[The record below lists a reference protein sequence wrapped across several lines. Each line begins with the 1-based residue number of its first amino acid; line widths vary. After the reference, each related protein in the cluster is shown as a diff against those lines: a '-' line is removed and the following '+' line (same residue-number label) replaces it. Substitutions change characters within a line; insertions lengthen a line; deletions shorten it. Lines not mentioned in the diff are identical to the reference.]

1 MWLMFSELVRY
12 LRGQLRFFC
21 GKYLFFQECK
31 QSGISYVVIAQE
43 LKKNYTMATTKQSQD
58 MPNGHLHELFVE
70 ELRDILG
77 AEKQLLKGLKKL
89 AAGAESDTLK
99 NAFQNHYA
107 QTEGQ
112 IERLKQVFQ
121 SIGLTA
127 RGKKCKAME
136 GLLGEAEEILE
147 EFEGSPALDAA
158 LISAAQKV
166 EHYEIAS
173 YGCLVTYANLMEH
186 TEAEE
191 LLAATLAEEKET
203 DTLLTEIAMS
213 EANATA

>member
-1 MWLMFSELVRY
+1 
-12 LRGQLRFFC
+12 
-21 GKYLFFQECK
+21 
-31 QSGISYVVIAQE
+31 
-43 LKKNYTMATTKQSQD
+43 MAKSKESSAVT
-58 MPNGHLHELFVE
+58 PNGHLQELFVD
-70 ELRDILG
+70 ELKDILG

-89 AAGAESDTLK
+89 ASSAAGDTLK
-99 NAFQNHYA
+99 KAFETHYT

-136 GLLGEAEEILE
+136 GLLEEADEITE
-147 EFEGSPALDAA
+147 SFEDQPQVLDAA

-173 YGCLVTYANLMEH
+173 YGCLVTYAKLMGY

-191 LLAATLAEEKET
+191 LLSATLAEEKDT
-203 DTLLTEIAMS
+203 DLLLTEIAVS
-213 EANATA
+213 EANTGATL

>member
-1 MWLMFSELVRY
+1 MANSKNAASE
-12 LRGQLRFFC
+12 
-21 GKYLFFQECK
+21 
-31 QSGISYVVIAQE
+31 
-43 LKKNYTMATTKQSQD
+43 T
-58 MPNGHLHELFVE
+58 PNGHLQELFVD
-70 ELRDILG
+70 ELKDILG

-89 AAGAESDTLK
+89 ASSAAGETLK
-99 NAFQNHYA
+99 NAFQTHYT

-127 RGKKCKAME
+127 RAKKCKAME
-136 GLLGEAEEILE
+136 GLLEEAEEITE
-147 EFEGSPALDAA
+147 SFQDEPQVLDAA

-173 YGCLVTYANLMEH
+173 YGCLVTYAKLMQY

-203 DTLLTEIAMS
+203 DSLLTQIAES
-213 EANATA
+213 EANTGAVA

>member
-1 MWLMFSELVRY
+1 
-12 LRGQLRFFC
+12 
-21 GKYLFFQECK
+21 
-31 QSGISYVVIAQE
+31 
-43 LKKNYTMATTKQSQD
+43 MASTKQSQD
-58 MPNGHLHELFVE
+58 MPNGHLHELFVD

-77 AEKQLLKGLKKL
+77 AERQLLKGLKKL
-89 AAGAESDTLK
+89 ASNAGSDKLK
-99 NAFQNHYA
+99 SAFQTHYE

-112 IERLKQVFQ
+112 IERLKQVFE

-136 GLLGEAEEILE
+136 GLLEEADEILE
-147 EFEGSPALDAA
+147 SFEDSPALDAA

-173 YGCLVTYANLMEH
+173 YGCLVTFAKLMEH

-203 DTLLTEIAMS
+203 DTLLTEIALS
-213 EANATA
+213 EANAMA

>member
-1 MWLMFSELVRY
+1 MANT
-12 LRGQLRFFC
+12 
-21 GKYLFFQECK
+21 KK
-31 QSGISYVVIAQE
+31 QSE
-43 LKKNYTMATTKQSQD
+43 EN
-58 MPNGHLHELFVE
+58 MPNSHLHELFVE

-89 AAGAESDTLK
+89 ASTATNTNLQS
-99 NAFQNHYA
+99 AFEEHYT
-107 QTEGQ
+107 QTEGHV
-112 IERLKQVFQ
+112 ERLKQAFE

-136 GLLGEAEEILE
+136 GLLEEADEIIE
-147 EFEGSPALDAA
+147 SFDQGPVLDAA

-173 YGCLVTYANLMEH
+173 YGTLVTYAKLMEH

-191 LLAATLAEEKET
+191 LLASTLAEEKET
-203 DTLLTEIAMS
+203 DEKLTDIAVSEINVSA
-213 EANATA
+213 